1 MRLYKGQVPV
11 VAEEIARDLTRSGDL
26 EVEQANIPEVEMD
39 IQSVLNEYIRL
50 DRELNNRVRDIQSA
64 EGGSFGRIK
73 SRLARRKG
81 VEDIQDDPIGYII
94 DQLID
99 IFFHSHFVNEVF
111 SDDRTLRKK
120 MKPILEG
127 HMKVQEEL
135 DEEVRDKIKNLE
147 EGSRDWEVEYEK
159 VMGRLKRTKNLE

>member
-11 VAEEIARDLTRSGDL
+11 VAEEIARTLTRSGDL
-26 EVEQANIPEVEMD
+26 EVESGNVPEVEMD

-50 DRELNNRVRDIQSA
+50 DRELNRRARDIQSA

-73 SRLARRKG
+73 ARLARHKG
-81 VEDIQDDPIGYII
+81 VDVQDDPIGYII

-99 IFFHSHFVNEVF
+99 IFFHSNFVNEVF
-111 SDDRTLRKK
+111 ADDRTLRKK
-120 MKPILEG
+120 MKPILEQ
-127 HMKVQEEL
+127 HMKVQDEL

-147 EGSRDWEVEYEK
+147 EGSREWEVEYEK

>member
-1 MRLYKGQVPV
+1 MRLYHGQVPS
-11 VAEEIARDLTRSGDL
+11 VAHEIAVKLSGDEDL
-26 EVEQANIPEVEMD
+26 EVEPENVSEVEMD
-39 IQSVLNEYIRL
+39 IQSVLKEYIRL
-50 DRELNNRVRDIQSA
+50 DRELSSRARDIQSS

-73 SRLARRKG
+73 SRLARKKG
-81 VEDIQDDPIGYII
+81 VDVQEDPIGYII

-111 SDDRTLRKK
+111 SDDRTLRRK
-120 MKPILEG
+120 MKPILDKY
-127 HMKVQEEL
+127 MNVQEEL

-159 VMGRLKRTKNLE
+159 VMERLKRTKNLE

>member
-1 MRLYKGQVPV
+1 MRLYHGQVGA
-11 VAEEIARDLTRSGDL
+11 VASEIARNLTDSGEL
-26 EVEQANIPEVEMD
+26 EVEPSNVPEVEMD
-39 IQSVLNEYIRL
+39 IQSVLKEYIRL
-50 DRELNNRVRDIQSA
+50 DRELNDRTRDIQAA

-81 VEDIQDDPIGYII
+81 VDIHDDPIGYII

-111 SDDRTLRKK
+111 ADDRTLRKK
-120 MKPILEG
+120 MKPILERY
-127 HMKVQEEL
+127 MTVQEEL

-147 EGSRDWEVEYEK
+147 EGSREWEVEYEK
-159 VMGRLKRTKNLE
+159 VMQRIKRKKNLE

>member
-1 MRLYKGQVPV
+1 MRLYHGQVSS
-11 VAEEIARDLTRSGDL
+11 VAQEIARKLSADEDL
-26 EVEQANIPEVEMD
+26 EIEAENVSEVEMD
-39 IQSVLNEYIRL
+39 IQSVLKEYIRL
-50 DRELNNRVRDIQSA
+50 DRELSNRARDIQTS

-73 SRLARRKG
+73 SRLAQKKG
-81 VEDIQDDPIGYII
+81 LDLQEDPIGYII

-111 SDDRTLRKK
+111 SGDRTLRKK
-120 MKPILEG
+120 MKPILEKY
-127 HMKVQEEL
+127 MTVQEEL
-135 DEEVRDKIKNLE
+135 DGEVRDKIKNLE